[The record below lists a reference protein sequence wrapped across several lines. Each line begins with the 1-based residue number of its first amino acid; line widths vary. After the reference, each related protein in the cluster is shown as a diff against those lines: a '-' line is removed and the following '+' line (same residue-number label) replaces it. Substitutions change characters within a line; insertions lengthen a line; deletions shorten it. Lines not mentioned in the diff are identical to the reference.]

1 VRRARSLTE
10 VAEYGLCT
18 GCGLCAGM
26 STGAVKMIMTTEG
39 FLRPSVAADIDAGEH
54 ARLLALC
61 PGNRVGPASCDA
73 TRAAEAAWGAH
84 RRIVKAHALDAE
96 LRHRG
101 SSGGVISAI
110 ANFLLD
116 SEGVE
121 FILHIAG
128 DAQAPLRSRV
138 QLSRSRA
145 DVLDAAGARYGP
157 AAPLERMGELLALDL
172 PFAVIGKPCDIAG
185 VRNLARYDPRVARLV
200 RFTVSFFCAGV
211 SSLCI
216 SEQIVAKYGLGPD
229 DVRVMRYRGHG
240 CPGPTHIEA
249 KDGGIFEQTYDDTWS
264 EELNQDIQFR
274 CKICPDATGE
284 HADIVCGDAWVTMD
298 GYAHTEHAGWNSVIA
313 RSEKGERLL
322 KRLEEARAVA
332 TEPLSIGDLNQIQ
345 PHHVERKSEVLARLI
360 GLALRRQPL
369 PVYRGLR
376 LARNAWAGRRGFLS
390 SVLGTYR
397 RVRSGGNRENLTP
410 HSLAPARGLEPQD
423 PARRAPP
430 PS

>member
-1 VRRARSLTE
+1 
-10 VAEYGLCT
+10 
-18 GCGLCAGM
+18 M

-39 FLRPSVAADIDAGEH
+39 FLRPSVAPDIDPAEH

-61 PGNRVGPASCDA
+61 PGNRVGPPAGDA
-73 TRAAEAAWGAH
+73 PRAADAAWGA
-84 RRIVKAHALDAE
+84 RRRMVKAHALDPE

-110 ANFLLD
+110 ANFLLE
-116 SEGVE
+116 SKSVE
-121 FILHIAG
+121 FVLHIAA
-128 DAQAPLRSRV
+128 DPAAPLRSRIQV
-138 QLSRSRA
+138 SLGRA

-185 VRNLARYDPRVARLV
+185 VRNLARSDPRVDRLV
-200 RFTVSFFCAGV
+200 RCTVSFFCAGV
-211 SSLCI
+211 SSLRI

-229 DVRVMRYRGHG
+229 DVKIMRYRGFG

-249 KDGGIFEQTYDDTWS
+249 KDGGIFQQTYDDTWS

-298 GYAHTEHAGWNSVIA
+298 GYAHTEHEGWNSVIA
-313 RSEKGERLL
+313 RSEAGERLL
-322 KRLEEARAVA
+322 ERLEEARAVA
-332 TEPLSIGDLNQIQ
+332 TEPLSIEDLDQIQ
-345 PHHVERKSEVLARLI
+345 PHQVERKTEVLARLI

-376 LARNAWAGRRGFLS
+376 LARNAWAGRRRFLA
-390 SVLGTYR
+390 SVVGTYR
-397 RVRSGGNRENLTP
+397 RVSRGANREDITP
-410 HSLAPARGLEPQD
+410 HSLATPRGPEPPD

>member
-1 VRRARSLTE
+1 
-10 VAEYGLCT
+10 
-18 GCGLCAGM
+18 M
-26 STGAVKMIMTTEG
+26 STGAVKMIMTTDG
-39 FLRPSVAADIDAGEH
+39 FLRPSVAPDIDPVEH

-61 PGNRVGPASCDA
+61 PGNRVGPPSSDGP
-73 TRAAEAAWGAH
+73 RAADRTWGAH

-110 ANFLLD
+110 ANFLLE
-116 SEGVE
+116 SKSVE
-121 FILHIAG
+121 FVLHIAA
-128 DAQAPLRSRV
+128 DPEAPLRSRV
-138 QLSRSRA
+138 QVSLGRA
-145 DVLDAAGARYGP
+145 NVLDAAGARYGP
-157 AAPLERMGELLALDL
+157 AAPLERIGEVLALGL

-185 VRNLARYDPRVARLV
+185 VRNLARQDPRVARLV

-211 SSLCI
+211 SSFRI
-216 SEQIVAKYGLGPD
+216 SEEIVAKYGLGPD
-229 DVRVMRYRGHG
+229 DVKVMRYRGFG

-249 KDGGIFEQTYDDTWS
+249 KDGGIFEQTYDETWS

-298 GYAHTEHAGWNSVIA
+298 GYAHTEHEGWNSVIA
-313 RSEKGERLL
+313 RSEAGERLL

-332 TEPLSIGDLNQIQ
+332 TEPLSIGDLDQIQ
-345 PHHVERKSEVLARLI
+345 PHQVERKTEVLARLI
-360 GLALRRQPL
+360 GLALSRQPL

-376 LARNAWAGRRGFLS
+376 LARNAWAGRRRFLS
-390 SVLGTYR
+390 SVVGTYR
-397 RVRSGGNRENLTP
+397 RVRGGGNREDLTP
-410 HSLAPARGLEPQD
+410 HTLTTPRGLEPQD
-423 PARRAPP
+423 PATRAPP